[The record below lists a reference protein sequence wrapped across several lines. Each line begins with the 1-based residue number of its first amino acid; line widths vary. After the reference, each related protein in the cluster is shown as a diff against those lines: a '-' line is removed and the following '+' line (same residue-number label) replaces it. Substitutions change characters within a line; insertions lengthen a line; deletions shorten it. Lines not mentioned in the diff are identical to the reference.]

1 MFNSIL
7 RWTWHF
13 IFKDDQNTSTD
24 NAGPHGYRALLWPP
38 VILVLT
44 GSCVY
49 ADCAPG
55 HSELGDAT
63 HYAEL
68 YNWPEAAPHLANAE
82 ALFRKCGDQRDKLF
96 AHVLQL
102 RANMEQRNLSEFS
115 AELATLLSTPRAH
128 HDLELRM
135 WMFIVKGDADNH
147 LQFPE
152 IARKDWQNVQALA
165 RATQNSKWVYR
176 ADGELSI
183 PAYYQGDI
191 ATARRLVTSALTT
204 ASAANDYGSVVR
216 LLTHIGTV
224 YVMLQQ
230 YKDGLDHLDKALE
243 VVKAYPEIGYPINVK
258 EGQVLGLL
266 GENRLN
272 EAEQLAKEIIGNTE
286 QYSRHVN
293 EAQTLVMLASV
304 YERKKQISN
313 AIQELQKAIK
323 LAAAGSFQQS
333 LADAEFALADI
344 YRQQGKLADAEL
356 HAERAVRSTRDSG
369 MLSALPVQMQVLAA
383 LKATEGKYREADLL
397 YRKAADEVDA
407 LLLST
412 PLSSKVALLKSTSDI
427 YTQHFSLVADHL
439 PDVDAAYSIV
449 ERVRGRSIADL
460 LRSGLL
466 QNTPDAEA
474 IEHEISGL
482 RLQLAKATS
491 AAEIARIR
499 NQIFLAQHKRWLAS
513 ADLTPFRRNVD
524 RILPLG
530 RVEQHLDTSD
540 VLVEYVAGQSRFY
553 AIVITRERARLVRL
567 QRTSEITTLASSFLE
582 AVRSKKTALRE
593 GSALYAALFGSLS
606 EIDTHLHLIVV
617 PDGPLHSVPFAAL
630 VDQRGIRL
638 VETHTIV
645 RAPSASTH
653 ALLQEPTTATGEGLL
668 AVGGVLYNPDT
679 TRIAKLRG
687 YEDEPLGNLP
697 GSRDEALAAAGALR
711 PVMKSDLLLD
721 QNATE
726 SAFKGA
732 QLPAREVIHLGVHG
746 TASPDDAEKAA
757 LVFLSDPKANE
768 DGVLEVPEIVR
779 LRLHSDLVVLS
790 ACDTAVGMLQGE
802 EGVSNLARAFLL
814 AGART
819 VVSTL
824 WSIDDS
830 FSATLM
836 KTFYSALANGHSK
849 SDSLVSAQRTLLRRF
864 SETAVPYYWAG
875 YVIEGSA
882 DTALPNFEAKGI
894 TRGNSA
900 DHELYKV
907 P

>member
-1 MFNSIL
+1 MFNSML

-24 NAGPHGYRALLWPP
+24 IAGRHGYRALLWPA

-49 ADCAPG
+49 ADCARG

-82 ALFRKCGDQRDKLF
+82 MLFGKCRDQRDTLF
-96 AHVLQL
+96 AHVLRL

-115 AELATLLSTPRAH
+115 AELGTLLANPRTQQ
-128 HDLELRM
+128 DPELRM
-135 WMFIVKGDADNH
+135 WMSIVKGDADNH

-165 RATQNSKWVYR
+165 RVTKNSKWVYR

-191 ATARRLVTSALTT
+191 ATARRLVTSALTS
-204 ASAANDYGSVVR
+204 ASAADDYGSVVR

-230 YKDGLDHLDKALE
+230 YKDGLYHLDKALE
-243 VVKAYPEIGYPINVK
+243 VVNAHPEIGYPINVK

-304 YERKKQISN
+304 YERKDQISD
-313 AIQELQKAIK
+313 AIEELQKAIR
-323 LAAAGSFQQS
+323 LATAGSFRQS

-344 YRQQGKLADAEL
+344 YRQRGKLADAEL
-356 HAERAVRSTRDSG
+356 HAERAVRSTRHSG
-369 MLSALPVQMQVLAA
+369 MLSALPIQMQVLAA
-383 LKATEGKYREADLL
+383 LKTAEGKYREADLL

-427 YTQHFSLVADHL
+427 YIQHFALVADHL
-439 PDVDAAYSIV
+439 PDVDAAYNIV

-466 QNTPDAEA
+466 RNTSDAEA

-491 AAEIARIR
+491 EAEIARIR
-499 NQIFLAQHKRWLAS
+499 NQLFLAQHKRWIAS
-513 ADLTPFRRNVD
+513 SDLTPFRRNVD

-530 RVEQHLDTSD
+530 TVEQHLDTSD

-553 AIVITRERARLVRL
+553 AITITRNGARLVGL
-567 QRTSEITTLASSFLE
+567 KPTSAITMLASNFLD
-582 AVRSKKTALRE
+582 AVRSKQTAIEE
-593 GSALYAALFGSLS
+593 GSALYAALFGPLS
-606 EIDTHLHLIVV
+606 EIDTHSHLIVV
-617 PDGPLHSVPFAAL
+617 PDGLLHSVPFAAL
-630 VDQRGIRL
+630 VDERRRL

-653 ALLQEPTTATGEGLL
+653 VLLQEPMPRTGEGIL

-697 GSRDEALAAAGALR
+697 GSRDEALAAAAALR

-732 QLPAREVIHLGVHG
+732 QLPAREVIHLSVHG

-757 LVFLSDPKANE
+757 LVFLSDAKANE
-768 DGVLEVPEIVR
+768 DGILEVPEIVR

-790 ACDTAVGMLQGE
+790 ACDTAIGMLQGE

-836 KTFYSALANGHSK
+836 KTFYSALASGHSK
-849 SDSLVSAQRTLLRRF
+849 SDSLVSAQRTVLRRF

-882 DTALPNFEAKGI
+882 DMALPKLEGKGI
-894 TRGNSA
+894 ARGDSA
-900 DHELYKV
+900 NQELYKV